1 MSSDVDVGSIVW
13 NGFEVE
19 SVQYADVRSGHRLGQ
34 NLHLTFTLKHSL
46 A

>member
-19 SVQYADVRSGHRLGQ
+19 PVQCGDVRSAHRLG
-34 NLHLTFTLKHSL
+34 LSYYLAFTL
-46 A
+46 